1 MIRVLF
7 QRGSLLALV
16 AALLVPAAFAQQ
28 PEQKP
33 QQPPQPTP
41 PQQRAPEVETSDQ
54 EIDQF
59 AELLLQVQEVR
70 AQYVPKMRQTED
82 SQKARTLQQQMQ
94 GEIEQ
99 TIKEFDGITAERYDK
114 IAQAARA
121 DKDLKQKILSRLE
134 EKRQGLLGRRPL
146 NHRSGRERPRSRKN
160 HLPARRS

>member
-33 QQPPQPTP
+33 QQPPQPT

-114 IAQAARA
+114 IARAARA
-121 DKDLKQKILSRLE
+121 DKDLEQKILSRLE
-134 EKRQGLLGRRPL
+134 EKRQEKEDG
-146 NHRSGRERPRSRKN
+146 
-160 HLPARRS
+160 